1 MSLGQLMLVVV
12 AAALVNNF
20 VLVQFLGL
28 CPFVGASRRLEG
40 AVGMGLATGL
50 VLTTASGLSYLVD
63 HFLLIPFHVEYL
75 RLLAFILVIG
85 AAVQVTEHLIRRLS
99 PVLYRV
105 LGLYIPLIASNCA
118 VLGVALLNTS
128 ARRSLIAALFYGT
141 GAALGFGLVLVML
154 AGLRE
159 RLETADVPEI
169 FRGSAIAFI
178 TAGIMSLAFL
188 GFSGFARL

>member
-1 MSLGQLMLVVV
+1 MLIIV

-28 CPFVGASRRLEG
+28 CPFLGASRRVEG

-50 VLTTASGLSYLVD
+50 VLTAASGLSYLVD
-63 HFLLIPFHVEYL
+63 RLVLIPLDLEYL

-85 AAVQVTEHLIRRLS
+85 AAVQLTEHLIRRLS
-99 PVLYRV
+99 PLLYRV

-118 VLGVALLNTS
+118 VLGVALLNSS
-128 ARRSLIAALFYGT
+128 ARRSLIAALFYGA
-141 GAALGFGLVLVML
+141 GAAAGFGLVLIML
-154 AGLRE
+154 AALRA
-159 RLETADVPEI
+159 RLDSADVPEP
-169 FRGSAIAFI
+169 FRGNAIALI

>member
-1 MSLGQLMLVVV
+1 MTELVLIVV

-28 CPFVGASRRLEG
+28 CPFMGASRRLEG

-63 HFLLIPFHVEYL
+63 RWLLLPFDLQYL
-75 RLLAFILVIG
+75 RLVAFILVIG
-85 AAVQVTEHLIRRLS
+85 AAVQFTEQMIRKLS
-99 PVLYRV
+99 PMLYRV

-118 VLGVALLNTS
+118 VLGVALLNS
-128 ARRSLIAALFYGT
+128 AASRSLIAALFYGA
-141 GAALGFGLVLVML
+141 GAALGFGLVLALL

-159 RLETADVPEI
+159 RVEAADVPRP
-169 FRGSAIAFI
+169 FQGTAIAFV

-188 GFSGFARL
+188 GFTGFARL

>member
-1 MSLGQLMLVVV
+1 MELLLIII

-28 CPFVGASRRLEG
+28 CPFMGASKKVEG

-63 HFLLIPFHVEYL
+63 TLLLIPFDLEYL
-75 RLLAFILVIG
+75 RLLGFILVIG
-85 AAVQVTEHLIRRLS
+85 AAVQLTELLVRRLS
-99 PVLYRV
+99 PMLHRV

-118 VLGVALLNTS
+118 VLGVALLNSTAS
-128 ARRSLIAALFYGT
+128 RSLVAALFYGA
-141 GAALGFGLVLVML
+141 GAALGFGLVLAML
-154 AGLRE
+154 GGLRE
-159 RLETADVPEI
+159 RLEHADGPKP
-169 FRGSAIAFI
+169 FRGHAIAFV

-188 GFSGFARL
+188 GFAGFARL